1 MKTDLNA
8 NRFFE
13 KRSYPQTPD
22 DWSPVIIACGIKTP
36 ENIGHLIRVAGNTG
50 ARQVL
55 AVYSGPLLRTTK
67 INRIAGAAGSV
78 VNCRFCTPEEL
89 PSLLPPDYTI
99 VGLETAPASTNL
111 FETQLPAKMALMVG
125 NESEGIPPNLL
136 SMATQWIHIPI
147 TGKIKS
153 LNVSH
158 AAAVCLFE
166 WSKQHVL

>member
-36 ENIGHLIRVAGNTG
+36 ENIGHLIRIAGNTG

-55 AVYSGPLLRTTK
+55 AVHAGTLLRATK

-78 VNCRFCTPEEL
+78 VRCSFCTAEEL
-89 PSLLPPDYTI
+89 PALLPSDYKI
-99 VGLETAPASTNL
+99 VALETAPASTNL
-111 FETQLPAKMALMVG
+111 FETQLPVKMALMVG

-136 SMATQWIHIPI
+136 SLATQCIHIPI

-158 AAAVCLFE
+158 AAAICMFE
-166 WSKQHVL
+166 WCQQHIL